1 MSDLDRITLKQIRYF
16 LAVAEHGSFRRTAD
30 RMEITQPTLTA
41 QIAALEKALDVKLFE
56 RSRSGTW
63 LSAAGRELLVS
74 GRQVLEEAK
83 GFVDL
88 AASLTGGTAVTY
100 RLGVTPTLGPY
111 LLPQILPA
119 IHAEYENLRLYVREA
134 APADLEEQLKN
145 ASHDLILTTEP
156 IVSHELEVAPL
167 FRESVKLVMS
177 REHRL
182 ATKPRINRA
191 DLLGEAVLTI
201 GEHHLFH
208 RQISELCERLGAV
221 VRRDF
226 EGTSLDTLRQM
237 VVMGMGIA
245 FLPALYVKSEIRT
258 ADELLVQD
266 LHGINVFRSHALVWR
281 PRSPARVLFR
291 DLADRIR
298 RIAASTLSAD
308 VSVAR
313 S

>member
-1 MSDLDRITLKQIRYF
+1 MSDTDRVTLKQIRYF

-30 RMEITQPTLTA
+30 RLDVTQPTLTA
-41 QIAALEKALDVKLFE
+41 QIAALEKSLSVKLFE
-56 RSRSGTW
+56 RSHTGTW

-74 GRQVLEEAK
+74 GRQVLEETK

-88 AASLTGGTAVTY
+88 ADSLTGGASGTY

-111 LLPQILPA
+111 LLPQILPG
-119 IHAEYENLRLYVREA
+119 IHAEFENLRLYVREA
-134 APADLEEQLKN
+134 APVDLEEQLKN
-145 ASHDLILTTEP
+145 ATHDFILTTEP

-167 FRESVKLVMS
+167 FREPVKLVLS

-182 ATKPRINRA
+182 AEKPRINRA

-237 VVMGMGIA
+237 VVMGMGVA
-245 FLPALYVKSEIRT
+245 FLPALYVKSEIRS
-258 ADELLVQD
+258 ADELCVHD
-266 LHGINVFRSHALVWR
+266 LHGINVYRSHALVWR

-291 DLADRIR
+291 DLAERIR
-298 RIAASTLSAD
+298 AIAASSLSD
-308 VSVAR
+308 VVSVAR
-313 S
+313 R

>member
-1 MSDLDRITLKQIRYF
+1 MSDLDRITLKQVRYF

-41 QIAALEKALDVKLFE
+41 QIAALERALDVKLFE
-56 RSRSGTW
+56 RSRAGTW
-63 LSAAGRELLVS
+63 LSAAGRDLLVS
-74 GRQVLEEAK
+74 GRRLLEEAK

-111 LLPQILPA
+111 LLPQILPD

-145 ASHDLILTTEP
+145 ASHDFILTTEP
-156 IVSHELEVAPL
+156 IVSHELEVVPL
-167 FRESVKLVMS
+167 FREPVKLVMS

-182 ATKPRINRA
+182 ASKARINRA

-208 RQISELCERLGAV
+208 RQISELCERIGAV

-245 FLPALYVKSEIRT
+245 FLPALYVKSEIRS
-258 ADELLVQD
+258 ADEVMVHD
-266 LHGINVFRSHALVWR
+266 LHGLNVFRSHALVWR

-298 RIAASTLSAD
+298 RIAASNLSED
-308 VSVAR
+308 VAVAR